1 MIFNCDKFLS
11 DVSLT
16 VSWFP
21 GGEKNR
27 DWAEAEIEK
36 TRENC
41 DFCKPNQFTVRLFNG
56 NDDEKKGKLDLENLV
71 VITMK
76 KKKEKNKD
84 KDKNKDN
91 DKDRKCR

>member
-56 NDDEKKGKLDLENLV
+56 NDDEN
-71 VITMK
+71 
-76 KKKEKNKD
+76 D
-84 KDKNKDN
+84 KDKGKDN
-91 DKDRKCR
+91 AHEKRA